1 MKFVR
6 LLRRL
11 NEIKNVKNLVV
22 LVYILSGCGN
32 KLVLL
37 LLFSLEQSLR
47 EKENL
52 WKGGCGCEGQWSGAA
67 RSGTALPARSPF
79 LLCGLIPDTSP
90 SQQLFVQCMNTTGAH
105 SR

>member
-6 LLRRL
+6 LLQRL
-11 NEIKNVKNLVV
+11 NEIKNVKYLVV

-47 EKENL
+47 EKKNL
-52 WKGGCGCEGQWSGAA
+52 WKGGCGCEGQWEWGSEG
-67 RSGTALPARSPF
+67 RDCTAHPLSLPSLWPH
-79 LLCGLIPDTSP
+79 T
-90 SQQLFVQCMNTTGAH
+90 
-105 SR
+105 